1 MQKTIALK
9 LTPTEVASQ
18 PILLKAIA
26 QTIATP
32 LSSIQGF
39 HILKQSIDARSL
51 QQVWVNLSILVF
63 VDEAPIQRFAT
74 PIHFRVLPPNA
85 KEVIIIG
92 AGPAGL
98 FAALECIQLG
108 LRPILL
114 ERGKDV
120 RARRRDLAK
129 LNKEGLVN
137 PESNYCFGEGGAGTY
152 SDGKLYTRSNK
163 RGSIDKILRLFYQFG
178 ADEKI
183 LYQAH
188 PHIGTNKLPHIIS
201 AMREQI
207 EASGGSVLFNKKL
220 VDFTIENECIKEVI
234 TEEGDRFNCASL
246 ILATGH
252 SARDIFNLL
261 FEKNIL
267 IEAKPFALSV
277 RVEHPQAIIDRIQ
290 YHCITKDPNLPPASY
305 NLVEQVSERG
315 VFSFCM
321 CPGGI
326 IAPAATAP
334 GEIVVNGWS
343 PSKRDNPYANSGMV
357 VQIDTPTALHYLK
370 KEWKGDK
377 ANMNPLIEK
386 ALKNNTVHPLS
397 LLAFQQQVEQAAFKA
412 GGGLQVAPAARL
424 VDFCTNKLSDT
435 LPDASYLPGLLS
447 APLQQVLP
455 DFVHKTLQEGFKAFG
470 KKMKGYYTNEA
481 IVVATESRTSSPV
494 RIPRDTETLT
504 HPQIKNLYPCGEGAG
519 YAGGIVS
526 AAMDGQKIA
535 NIIAQKN
542 NH

>member
-18 PILLKAIA
+18 PILLNAIA

-39 HILKQSIDARSL
+39 HILKQSIDARSR

-267 IEAKPFALSV
+267 IEAKPFALGV

-326 IAPAATAP
+326 IAPAATDP